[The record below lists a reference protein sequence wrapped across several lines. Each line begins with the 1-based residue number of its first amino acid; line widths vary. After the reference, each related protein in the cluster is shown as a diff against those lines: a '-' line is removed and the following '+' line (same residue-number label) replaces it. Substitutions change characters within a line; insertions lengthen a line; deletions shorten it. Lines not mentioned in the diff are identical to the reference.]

1 MADTLQLEIVT
12 PDKLVVDAAA
22 GQVQL
27 PGKTGYLGI
36 LPKHAP
42 LLTELGPGEIRY
54 SVNGLTKRLAVA
66 KGVAEVL
73 PDRVT
78 ILAETGEG
86 AEGMDPKRA
95 RE

>member
-22 GQVQL
+22 DQVQL

-42 LLTELGPGEIRY
+42 LITELAPGEIRY
-54 SVNGLTKRLAVA
+54 SVNGVTKRLAVA
-66 KGVAEVL
+66 KGLAEVL

-78 ILAETGEG
+78 ILAETCER